1 MASAKRRRYSW
12 PWKILVVL
20 TLALVCFRQ
29 GGTWVAPGKASPV
42 GHRPPRSRVLRRS
55 WNVGPLGPVES
66 AEAFRIYYL
75 PFVEPLDIDGTIIDQ
90 LFGGWFG
97 PFAPLLVG
105 AVVFWIQGQIYAV
118 RREQEGRVLGSAAKA
133 VGDAAAATASGAAQS
148 LTEKLQRVPAEQ
160 WLKLFLCLALDLAGD
175 ATFLLPGLGEVGDVA
190 FAPFEAL
197 ALRTL
202 FGGTVISV
210 VGFVEE
216 ALPFTDALP
225 TATTGWVLQTLFSD
239 SPLAKFL
246 GIQPLPM
253 NPETEKGESK
263 GDSKGESKDT
273 KKT

>member
-1 MASAKRRRYSW
+1 M
-12 PWKILVVL
+12 
-20 TLALVCFRQ
+20 
-29 GGTWVAPGKASPV
+29 
-42 GHRPPRSRVLRRS
+42 
-55 WNVGPLGPVES
+55 GPVES

-75 PFVEPLDIDGTIIDQ
+75 PFVEPLDIDGTILDQ
-90 LFGGWFG
+90 LFGGWLG
-97 PFAPLLVG
+97 PLAPLLVG
-105 AVVFWIQGQIYAV
+105 AIVFWIQGQIYAV

-148 LTEKLQRVPAEQ
+148 LTEKVQRVPAEQ

-190 FAPFEAL
+190 FALFEAL

-202 FGGTVISV
+202 FGGTVISLL
-210 VGFVEE
+210 GFAEE

-246 GIQPLPM
+246 GIQPLP
-253 NPETEKGESK
+253 NETAQTKPKDAKGET
-263 GDSKGESKDT
+263 KGESKDT